1 MLTKDGYKL
10 NNMKESQL
18 QTQIK
23 NRLTKHGWLVV
34 KIITSTMNGIPDLM
48 CIRKG
53 VVIFL
58 EVKTEDGVVA
68 PLQEYVMRV
77 LSSNQV
83 HSRVVRSVEDVD
95 VYCHK
100 TY

>member
-1 MLTKDGYKL
+1 
-10 NNMKESQL
+10 MKESQL

-34 KIITSTMNGIPDLM
+34 KIITSSMNGIPDLM

-53 VVIFL
+53 VVMFL
-58 EVKTEDGVVA
+58 EVKTDVGVVA
-68 PLQEYVMRV
+68 ILQEYVMKV
-77 LSSNQV
+77 LQSNGV
-83 HSRVVRSVEDVD
+83 HTRVVRCIDDVD

-100 TY
+100 TF

>member
-1 MLTKDGYKL
+1 
-10 NNMKESQL
+10 MKESQL

-34 KIITSTMNGIPDLM
+34 KIISSSMNGIPDLM

-53 VVIFL
+53 VVMFL
-58 EVKTEDGVVA
+58 EVKTDVGVVA
-68 PLQEYVMRV
+68 PLQEYVMKV
-77 LSSNQV
+77 LNSYQV

>member
-1 MLTKDGYKL
+1 
-10 NNMKESQL
+10 MKESQL

-34 KIITSTMNGIPDLM
+34 KIISSSMNGIPDLM

-53 VVIFL
+53 VVMFL
-58 EVKTEDGVVA
+58 EVKTDLGVVA
-68 PLQEYVMRV
+68 PLQEYVMKV
-77 LSSNQV
+77 LNSNQI
-83 HSRVVRSVEDVD
+83 HSRVVMSVEDVD

-100 TY
+100 NV

>member
-1 MLTKDGYKL
+1 
-10 NNMKESQL
+10 MKESQL

-34 KIITSTMNGIPDLM
+34 KIISSSMNGIPDLM

-53 VVIFL
+53 VVMFL
-58 EVKTEDGVVA
+58 EVKNDVGVVA
-68 PLQEYVMRV
+68 PLQEYVMKV
-77 LSSNQV
+77 LNSHQV
-83 HSRVVRSVEDVD
+83 HSRVVRSIEDVD

-100 TY
+100 NV

>member
-1 MLTKDGYKL
+1 
-10 NNMKESQL
+10 MKESQL

-34 KIITSTMNGIPDLM
+34 KIISSSMNGIPDLM

-53 VVIFL
+53 VVMFF
-58 EVKTEDGVVA
+58 EVKTENGVVA
-68 PLQEYVMRV
+68 PLQEYVMKV
-77 LSSNQV
+77 LNDNGI
-83 HSRVVRSVEDVD
+83 HSRVVRSIEDVD

-100 TY
+100 NV

>member
-1 MLTKDGYKL
+1 
-10 NNMKESQL
+10 MKESQL

-34 KIITSTMNGIPDLM
+34 KIISSSMNGIPDLM

-53 VVIFL
+53 VVMFL
-58 EVKTEDGVVA
+58 EIKTDVGVVA
-68 PLQEYVMRV
+68 PLQEYVIKV
-77 LSSNQV
+77 LNSNQI

-100 TY
+100 NV

>member
-1 MLTKDGYKL
+1 
-10 NNMKESQL
+10 MKESQL

-58 EVKTEDGVVA
+58 EVKTDDGFVA

>member
-1 MLTKDGYKL
+1 
-10 NNMKESQL
+10 MKESQL

-34 KIITSTMNGIPDLM
+34 KIISSSMNGIPDLM

-53 VVIFL
+53 VVMFL
-58 EVKTEDGVVA
+58 EIKTDVGVVA
-68 PLQEYVMRV
+68 PLQEYVMKV
-77 LSSNQV
+77 LNSYQV

>member
-1 MLTKDGYKL
+1 
-10 NNMKESQL
+10 MKESQV

-34 KIITSTMNGIPDLM
+34 KIISSSMNGIPDLM

-53 VVIFL
+53 VVMFL
-58 EVKTEDGVVA
+58 EVKTDVGVVA
-68 PLQEYVMRV
+68 PLQEYVMKV
-77 LSSNQV
+77 LNSHNV

-100 TY
+100 NV

>member
-1 MLTKDGYKL
+1 
-10 NNMKESQL
+10 
-18 QTQIK
+18 
-23 NRLTKHGWLVV
+23 
-34 KIITSTMNGIPDLM
+34 MNGVPDLM

-58 EVKTEDGVVA
+58 EVKTDVGVVA
-68 PLQEYVMRV
+68 PLQEYVMKV
-77 LSSNQV
+77 LNSNQI

>member
-1 MLTKDGYKL
+1 
-10 NNMKESQL
+10 MKESQL

-34 KIITSTMNGIPDLM
+34 KIISSSMNGIPDLM

-53 VVIFL
+53 VVMFL
-58 EVKTEDGVVA
+58 EIKNDVGVVA
-68 PLQEYVMRV
+68 PLQEYVMKV
-77 LSSNQV
+77 LNSHQV
-83 HSRVVRSVEDVD
+83 HSRVVRSIEDVD

>member
-1 MLTKDGYKL
+1 
-10 NNMKESQL
+10 MKESQL

-53 VVIFL
+53 VVMFL
-58 EVKTEDGVVA
+58 EVKTEQGVVA

-77 LSSNQV
+77 LNSNQI
-83 HSRVVRSVEDVD
+83 HSRVVNCLEDVD

>member
-1 MLTKDGYKL
+1 
-10 NNMKESQL
+10 MKESQL

-34 KIITSTMNGIPDLM
+34 KIISSSMNGIPDLM

-58 EVKTEDGVVA
+58 EVKTDVGIVA
-68 PLQEYVMRV
+68 PLQEYVMK
-77 LSSNQV
+77 LLKSNGV
-83 HSRVVRSVEDVD
+83 HSRVVRSLDDID

-100 TY
+100 NV

>member
-1 MLTKDGYKL
+1 
-10 NNMKESQL
+10 MKESQL

-34 KIITSTMNGIPDLM
+34 KIISSSMNGIPDLM

-53 VVIFL
+53 VVMFL
-58 EVKTEDGVVA
+58 EVKTEQGVVS

-77 LSSNQV
+77 LNSNQV
-83 HSRVVRSVEDVD
+83 HSRVVRSVEDID

-100 TY
+100 NV

>member
-1 MLTKDGYKL
+1 
-10 NNMKESQL
+10 MKESQL

-23 NRLTKHGWLVV
+23 NRLSKHGWLVV
-34 KIITSTMNGIPDLM
+34 KIISSTMNGIPDLM

-53 VVIFL
+53 VVMFL
-58 EVKTEDGVVA
+58 EVKTEQGVVS

-77 LSSNQV
+77 LNSNQV
-83 HSRVVRSVEDVD
+83 HSRVVKCLEDVD

>member
-1 MLTKDGYKL
+1 
-10 NNMKESQL
+10 MKESQL

-34 KIITSTMNGIPDLM
+34 KIISSSMNGIPDLM

-53 VVIFL
+53 VVMFL
-58 EVKTEDGVVA
+58 EVKTDVGVVA
-68 PLQEYVMRV
+68 PLQEYVMKV
-77 LSSNQV
+77 LNSNQV

-100 TY
+100 NV

>member
-1 MLTKDGYKL
+1 
-10 NNMKESQL
+10 MKESQL

-34 KIITSTMNGIPDLM
+34 KIISSSMNGIPDLM

-53 VVIFL
+53 VVMFL
-58 EVKTEDGVVA
+58 EVKTDVGVVA
-68 PLQEYVMRV
+68 PLQEYVMKV
-77 LSSNQV
+77 LNSYQV

-100 TY
+100 NV

>member
-1 MLTKDGYKL
+1 
-10 NNMKESQL
+10 MKESQL

-34 KIITSTMNGIPDLM
+34 KIISSSMNGIPDLM

-53 VVIFL
+53 VVMFL
-58 EVKTEDGVVA
+58 EIKTVVGVVA
-68 PLQEYVMRV
+68 PLQEYVMKV
-77 LSSNQV
+77 LQSNGV
-83 HSRVVRSVEDVD
+83 HTRVVRCIDDVD

-100 TY
+100 TF

>member
-1 MLTKDGYKL
+1 
-10 NNMKESQL
+10 MKESQL

-53 VVIFL
+53 VVMFL

-83 HSRVVRSVEDVD
+83 HSRVVRSVNDVD

>member
-1 MLTKDGYKL
+1 
-10 NNMKESQL
+10 MKESQL

-34 KIITSTMNGIPDLM
+34 KIISSSMNGIPDLM

-53 VVIFL
+53 VVMFL
-58 EVKTEDGVVA
+58 EVKTDLGVVA
-68 PLQEYVMRV
+68 PLQEYVMKV
-77 LSSNQV
+77 LNSNQI

-100 TY
+100 NV

>member
-1 MLTKDGYKL
+1 
-10 NNMKESQL
+10 MKESQL

-34 KIITSTMNGIPDLM
+34 KIITSSMNGIPDLM

-53 VVIFL
+53 VVMFL
-58 EVKTEDGVVA
+58 EIKTDVGVVA

>member
-1 MLTKDGYKL
+1 
-10 NNMKESQL
+10 MKESQL

-23 NRLTKHGWLVV
+23 NRLSKHGWLVV
-34 KIITSTMNGIPDLM
+34 KIISSSMNGIPDLM

-53 VVIFL
+53 VVMFL
-58 EVKTEDGVVA
+58 EIKTDVGVVA
-68 PLQEYVMRV
+68 PLQEYVMKV
-77 LSSNQV
+77 LNSYQV

>member
-1 MLTKDGYKL
+1 
-10 NNMKESQL
+10 
-18 QTQIK
+18 
-23 NRLTKHGWLVV
+23 
-34 KIITSTMNGIPDLM
+34 M

-58 EVKTEDGVVA
+58 EVKTDVGVVA
-68 PLQEYVMRV
+68 PLQEYVMKV
-77 LSSNQV
+77 LNSNQI

>member
-1 MLTKDGYKL
+1 MDGCKL

-77 LSSNQV
+77 LTSNQV
-83 HSRVVRSVEDVD
+83 HSRVVRSVDDVD